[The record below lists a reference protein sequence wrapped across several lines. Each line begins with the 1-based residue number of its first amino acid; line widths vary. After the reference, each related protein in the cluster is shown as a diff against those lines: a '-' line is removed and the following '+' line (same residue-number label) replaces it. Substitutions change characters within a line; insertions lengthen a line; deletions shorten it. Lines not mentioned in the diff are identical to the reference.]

1 MRLFEAVQECVVN
14 SILLSGSNG
23 WYNLRC
29 LFTSLATVQI
39 PAYIFLMTNTHADVA
54 LSVFALVMANKV
66 GDEVNQ
72 FLWLYSQIE
81 STMVKFERC
90 KQFEQI

>member
-1 MRLFEAVQECVVN
+1 
-14 SILLSGSNG
+14 
-23 WYNLRC
+23 
-29 LFTSLATVQI
+29 
-39 PAYIFLMTNTHADVA
+39 MTNTHADVA

-90 KQFEQI
+90 KQFEQIQPEAAYKNQAKIFAEIDGTD